1 MCKNN
6 VLSRKTKI
14 LATIGPSLENVLN
27 DALKKAD
34 GIRFNMSHANIEY
47 CKRFSDIIKNHGLP
61 RIMDLEGIKIRV
73 KEIKGKTEILEVK
86 EGEKIDIMND
96 LVLSYI
102 PKKLREG
109 DRILICDGKIELEV
123 CEIKENSIIAVA
135 KNSGVIE
142 KGNGVNFP
150 DTDIDLPAVTEKDM
164 KNLEFA
170 IQEDFEYVCISFV
183 KTKEDVKI
191 VRDFV
196 EEKKGDISIISKIET
211 NEAVRNLE
219 EIIKESDGI
228 LVARGDLGVEVPVE
242 KLPIIQKEIL
252 RKANSHGKLTIT
264 ATHIL
269 HSMVKNDYPTRAEV
283 TDIAN
288 AIFDGSDCLMLSNET
303 AIGKHPLKVL
313 EVLDKICREVE
324 KSIDV
329 FGYKADCIAIPEAT
343 LFFAV
348 KEILNKITPDTIVV
362 PTYSGKAGIYVSKMR
377 PYGNIYCLSFKES
390 TKRKLRLA
398 WGVLPYTSEL
408 STDGDFEEILETAR
422 KVAMEKTKKGK
433 YLIAFSYP
441 PGKRKTHIIEFE
453 EIK

>member
-1 MCKNN
+1 MNN
-6 VLSRKTKI
+6 LRKTKI
-14 LATIGPSLENVLN
+14 LATIGPSFEKVLK
-27 DALKKAD
+27 DAIKKID
-34 GIRFNMSHANIEY
+34 GIRFNMSHANTEY
-47 CKRFSDIIKNHGLP
+47 CKRFSKFIKNQGIP

-73 KEIKGKTEILEVK
+73 REIKGKENLKIK
-86 EGEKIDIMND
+86 ENQKIDILND
-96 LVLSYI
+96 LKLSYV
-102 PKKLREG
+102 PKSLKEG
-109 DRILICDGKIELEV
+109 DRILICDGKIELKVSKITSE
-123 CEIKENSIIAVA
+123 SIIAVA

-142 KGNGVNFP
+142 RGNGVNFP
-150 DTDIDLPAVTEKDM
+150 DTSIDIPAITKKDM
-164 KNLEFA
+164 KDLEFA
-170 IQEDFEYVCISFV
+170 IKEGFEYVCISFV
-183 KTKEDVKI
+183 KNKEDVKI
-191 VRDFV
+191 VRDFI
-196 EEKKGDISIISKIET
+196 EDEKSDLSIISKIET
-211 NEAVRNLE
+211 REAVKNLH
-219 EIIKESDGI
+219 EIIEKSDGI

-303 AIGKHPLKVL
+303 AVGKHPIKVID
-313 EVLDKICREVE
+313 VLDKICKEVE
-324 KSIDV
+324 NSIDV
-329 FGYKADCIAIPEAT
+329 FSYKADCVTIPEAT

-348 KEILNKITPDTIVV
+348 KEILSKITPDTIVV

-377 PYGNIYCLSFKES
+377 PSGNIYCLAFEES

-398 WGVLPYTSEL
+398 WGITPLNNTSIPTKD
-408 STDGDFEEILETAR
+408 SFEDILETAR
-422 KVAMEKTKKGK
+422 KVVVEKTRKGK